1 MLIRLADH
9 KIVERRE
16 QRRENFTRY
25 KDEGWRIEWGKL
37 AEIEKKLFKDSTTE
51 TPSEAL
57 REELRIFK
65 KYNVPEILEIGCG
78 SGTSCIFLAKELK
91 GVKVTGLDNSE
102 KALAVLEETVK
113 KEKLENLRT
122 LFGSATKI
130 PAGDESYGG
139 VLSHLVMDLLKP
151 QEREKA
157 VSEMARIAKTGGVAI
172 VAGFFSEKEMGE
184 LIKAFENNKLK
195 PVELITNPEKTRWVL
210 AAEKRK

>member
-1 MLIRLADH
+1 MVIRLADH
-9 KIVERRE
+9 IIVGESKE
-16 QRRENFTRY
+16 QRMQNFTRY
-25 KDEGWRIEWGKL
+25 KDEGWRNEWGKL
-37 AEIEKKLFKDSTTE
+37 SEIEQKLSKNL
-51 TPSEAL
+51 PSEAL
-57 REELRIFK
+57 HEELRIFR
-65 KYNVPEILEIGCG
+65 KYDVKEIIEVGCG
-78 SGTSCIFLAKELK
+78 GGANCTFLTKELK
-91 GVKVTGLDNSE
+91 GVKITGLDNSE
-102 KALAVLEETVK
+102 KALAVLEETIK
-113 KEKLENLRT
+113 KEKLENVRT

-130 PAGDESYGG
+130 PAEDGSYGG

-210 AAEKRK
+210 AAEKK